1 MSFKMRL
8 TLLMLGIMVVMVVVC
23 AICAYWE
30 WNIRMAD
37 KAAERSRNE
46 RERKSAVSEKL
57 PKSGCQMSRFM

>member
-1 MSFKMRL
+1 MSFKVRL
-8 TLLMLGIMVVMVVVC
+8 TLLILGIMVVMVVVC
-23 AICAYWE
+23 AICTYWE

-57 PKSGCQMSRFM
+57 PKSGYQMSRFM

>member
-23 AICAYWE
+23 AVCAYWE

-57 PKSGCQMSRFM
+57 PKSGHQMSRFM

>member
-1 MSFKMRL
+1 MSFKVRL
-8 TLLMLGIMVVMVVVC
+8 TLLILGIMVVMVVVC
-23 AICAYWE
+23 AVCAYWE

-57 PKSGCQMSRFM
+57 PKSEYQMSRFM

>member
-57 PKSGCQMSRFM
+57 PESGYQMSRFM

>member
-1 MSFKMRL
+1 MSFQMRL

-57 PKSGCQMSRFM
+57 PKSGYQMSRFM

>member
-1 MSFKMRL
+1 MSFGTKL
-8 TLLMLGIMVVMVVVC
+8 ALLILGVMIALSVVY

-46 RERKSAVSEKL
+46 RERKRAVSEKL
-57 PKSGCQMSRFM
+57 PKSEYQMSRFM

>member
-1 MSFKMRL
+1 MSFGTKL
-8 TLLMLGIMVVMVVVC
+8 ALLILGVMIALSVVY

-46 RERKSAVSEKL
+46 RERKRAVSEKL
-57 PKSGCQMSRFM
+57 PKSEHQMSRFM

>member
-46 RERKSAVSEKL
+46 RERKSAVSERL
-57 PKSGCQMSRFM
+57 PKSGYQMSRFM

>member
-1 MSFKMRL
+1 MSFQMRL

-23 AICAYWE
+23 AVCAYWE

-46 RERKSAVSEKL
+46 RERKSAVSERL
-57 PKSGCQMSRFM
+57 PKSGYQMSRFM

>member
-8 TLLMLGIMVVMVVVC
+8 TLLMLGIMVVMVVAC

-46 RERKSAVSEKL
+46 RERKSAVSERL
-57 PKSGCQMSRFM
+57 PKSGYQMSRFM

>member
-23 AICAYWE
+23 AVCAYWE

-46 RERKSAVSEKL
+46 RERKSAASEKL
-57 PKSGCQMSRFM
+57 PKSGY

>member
-23 AICAYWE
+23 AVCAYWE

-57 PKSGCQMSRFM
+57 PKSGYQMSRFM

>member
-57 PKSGCQMSRFM
+57 PKSGYQMSRFM

>member
-1 MSFKMRL
+1 MSFQMRL

-46 RERKSAVSEKL
+46 RERKSAVSERL
-57 PKSGCQMSRFM
+57 PKSGYQMSRFM

>member
-23 AICAYWE
+23 AVCAYWE

-46 RERKSAVSEKL
+46 RERKRAVSEKL
-57 PKSGCQMSRFM
+57 PKSEYQMSRFM